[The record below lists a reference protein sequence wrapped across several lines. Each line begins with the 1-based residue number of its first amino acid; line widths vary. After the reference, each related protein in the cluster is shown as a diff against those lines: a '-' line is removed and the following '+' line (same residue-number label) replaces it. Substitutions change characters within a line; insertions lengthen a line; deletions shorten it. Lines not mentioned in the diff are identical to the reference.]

1 MGTAILQMPGMFM
14 LPSIRRRFGPTVA
27 AAAMVLAMLLGAC
40 TAQQVQPP
48 AAGSA
53 AVSADG
59 TRIAQVDDYRL
70 GPGDRISIKVFGQQD
85 ISGEFDISA
94 TGQLSLPLIGQVNAA
109 THTLA
114 ELQQIITAK
123 LSEKYIV
130 NPQVAIQVTNYRPF
144 FILGQ
149 VNKPGSYP
157 YQAGLNVRE
166 AVAISGGY
174 TRRAREEP
182 VIVIR
187 VGADGREQKIESDGS
202 APVLPGD
209 SIDVERRLF

>member
-1 MGTAILQMPGMFM
+1 MPH
-14 LPSIRRRFGPTVA
+14 PKRFRVSLA
-27 AAAMVLAMLLGAC
+27 HAAAMVLLLVLGAC
-40 TAQQVQPP
+40 AGDSATTTSGAVVAQ
-48 AAGSA
+48 AS
-53 AVSADG
+53 
-59 TRIAQVDDYRL
+59 DYRL
-70 GPGDRISIKVFGQQD
+70 GPGDRVSIKVFGQQD

-94 TGQLSLPLIGQVNAA
+94 TGQLSLPLIGQVGAA
-109 THTLA
+109 THTVT
-114 ELQQIITAK
+114 ELQQIITNK
-123 LSEKYIV
+123 LAEKYIV

-157 YQAGLNVRE
+157 YQAGLNVRQ

-182 VIVIR
+182 VRIIR
-187 VGADGREQKIESDGS
+187 VGPDGHEQRIESDGS
-202 APVLPGD
+202 APILPGD